1 MSSDP
6 ALLSAE
12 LQPSQPP
19 SSQGRGN
26 ELSPQCPAA
35 RPRRPGAARVPW
47 PHTRNGKMGEGEGT
61 TKPDL
66 TKNRYYFL
74 CFPARQVSFGGKD
87 GAGSVEWIW
96 DWGTV
101 G

>member
-1 MSSDP
+1 
-6 ALLSAE
+6 
-12 LQPSQPP
+12 
-19 SSQGRGN
+19 
-26 ELSPQCPAA
+26 
-35 RPRRPGAARVPW
+35 
-47 PHTRNGKMGEGEGT
+47 MGEGEGT